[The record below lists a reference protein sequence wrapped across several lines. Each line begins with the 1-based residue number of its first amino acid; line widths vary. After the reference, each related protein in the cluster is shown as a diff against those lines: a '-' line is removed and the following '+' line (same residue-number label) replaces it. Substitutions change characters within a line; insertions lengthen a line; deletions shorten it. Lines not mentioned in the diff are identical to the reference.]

1 MHVNE
6 SVNFCALTS
15 FHLSIGVLPLF
26 LTGSEQCMK
35 AETLKQWEQGKS
47 LKITILMMFA
57 KFASVAKSVSM
68 RLNAYICVHI
78 LMPLRQNV
86 CRQFQVFVVSRLAGF
101 EKSEA
106 RGNGVN

>member
-1 MHVNE
+1 MYEGRDIETVGTRNKPKDHYFDDVC
-6 SVNFCALTS
+6 FRGKKCFKA
-15 FHLSIGVLPLF
+15 
-26 LTGSEQCMK
+26 SE
-35 AETLKQWEQGKS
+35 
-47 LKITILMMFA
+47 
-57 KFASVAKSVSM
+57 
-68 RLNAYICVHI
+68 CVHI